1 MKTPKEL
8 ADIGAAAAFSD
19 NKRYHYMS
27 VSEQSHSWEA
37 DEPARQAFA
46 QAVVNAVM
54 EDLVT
59 NQISPPTKP
68 WTLPPPPEGQQWHR
82 TDWTEEMLPKGYR
95 PLLLEEKDEIG
106 DDHKREWVEPEW
118 SVGKPAP
125 DPAYTSH
132 RQFRRAINSQENET
146 TLPTEEAATDS

>member
-1 MKTPKEL
+1 MGGGSWVSFEGYETVEIQSTNTMKTLKQL
-8 ADIGAAAAFSD
+8 ADIGAAAAFAD

-68 WTLPPPPEGQQWHR
+68 CAKLQH
-82 TDWTEEMLPKGYR
+82 
-95 PLLLEEKDEIG
+95 
-106 DDHKREWVEPEW
+106 
-118 SVGKPAP
+118 A
-125 DPAYTSH
+125 
-132 RQFRRAINSQENET
+132 
-146 TLPTEEAATDS
+146 